1 VNDLFH
7 ELKRRKVV
15 RVAVVYAATAFV
27 ILQAADIMLPS
38 LGVPGWAL
46 SLIVVLLI
54 LGFPIALVLGWALEL
69 TPDGVRVTRPEST
82 PSTGP
87 PPSLLSRRAVLVSAL
102 LVALGI
108 GLGTGFLLAPG
119 GAPRGVAAGGG
130 PDDLPAPQAS
140 LAVLPFSDMSELGDQ
155 EYLAQG
161 LAEELLSGLAGIPG
175 LRVAA
180 RTSSFA
186 LGNAGLP
193 VDEVARRLGVSHVL
207 EGSVRRSGDRLRI
220 TAQLVDAETGYRLW
234 SEIFE
239 REAGEVFRIQEEIA
253 RAVVDELRVRLG
265 GEGALVATAA
275 RVTTPDTYDLYLRG
289 RFLWRTGTRA
299 ALEEARLLLD
309 ETVARDPDFAPGW
322 AGLADVYNR
331 MANWGYRRPVE
342 VLPSAFAAATRAVEL
357 DSLNGAARGTLGHT
371 HRWWTRDRVAAGRE
385 LRRALEL
392 QPDNAEVREWYGWF
406 LLDEGRTGEA
416 VEQLR
421 TAVALDPYSTS
432 TAFLGHMLLIDGK
445 FEEGLEQFALARLIP
460 GPQGVTGFAEA
471 LFLNGRVDE
480 AIRVLEAEAEGADRT
495 TPLSSLGYMYG
506 RAGRT
511 EDARRV
517 LVALRERASDTY
529 VPALNEARVQIGLGD
544 HDEALA
550 ALERAW
556 DEGSLPPEL
565 NVVRWL
571 EPLRGSPRYAE
582 LLRKLGLETGV
593 GVVPAS

>member
-1 VNDLFH
+1 MSFLQ

-15 RVAVVYAATAFV
+15 RVGAVYAATAFV
-27 ILQAADIMLPS
+27 VLQSAELVLPR
-38 LGVPGWAL
+38 LAVPDWAM
-46 SLIVVLLI
+46 SLIVVLVL

-69 TPDGVRVTRPEST
+69 TPEGVRVTRPEST

-87 PPSLLSRRAVLVSAL
+87 PPSLLSRRTVLVSAL

-108 GLGTGFLLAPG
+108 GLGTGFLLAPT
-119 GAPRGVAAGGG
+119 GASRGVGVEEV
-130 PDDLPAPQAS
+130 PDDPPAPSAS

-161 LAEELLSGLAGIPG
+161 LAEELLFGLAGIPG

-186 LGNAGLP
+186 LGAAGIP

-265 GEGALVATAA
+265 GEGALVATPA
-275 RVTTPDTYDLYLRG
+275 RVTTPETYDLYLRG

-299 ALEEARLLLD
+299 ALEEALLLLD
-309 ETVARDPDFAPGW
+309 ETVARDPGFAPGW

-331 MANWGYRRPVE
+331 MANWGYRRPVD
-342 VLPSAFAAATRAVEL
+342 VLPSALEAAMRAVEL

-371 HRWWTRDRVAAGRE
+371 HRWWTHDRVAAGRE

-406 LLDEGRTGEA
+406 LVDEGRTDEA

-421 TAVALDPYSTS
+421 RAVALDPYSSS
-432 TAFLGHMLLIDGK
+432 TAFLGSMLLLAGR
-445 FEEGLEQFALARLIP
+445 FEEGLEQFELARLIP
-460 GPQGVTGFAEA
+460 GPLGVVGAALA

-480 AIRVLEAEAEGADRT
+480 AIRILEAEVEVADRT
-495 TPLSSLGYMYG
+495 APLSILGYIYG
-506 RAGRT
+506 KAGRT
-511 EDARRV
+511 DDARAV
-517 LVALRERASDTY
+517 LEALRERASGTY
-529 VPALNEARVQIGLGD
+529 VSALQEARVHAGLGD
-544 HDEALA
+544 HDAALV

-565 NVVRWL
+565 NVIREF
-571 EPLRGSPRYAE
+571 EPLRGSPRFAE

-593 GVVPAS
+593 GERP